1 MKNIINRIKNDKV
14 LFFLSILIIGIF
26 LVLVI
31 RITYSYLAAS
41 INEATGNLN
50 IGSDT
55 TDKLEFFE
63 GNPIDLNVTSTT
75 LPEGGG
81 NYAQS
86 TTYRAELT
94 ANSTTNS
101 AEDSYYVYFN
111 VTANTLNYTQEGNP
125 EVILTVFQDD
135 TEITNIDGLTYGTY
149 NGVTG
154 FDVTEATGL
163 FTVASDYAITSN
175 SSTDATVQNWTFTL
189 TYLNQNYDQS
199 GNYGNNMNVEFI
211 MTKEEKEL
219 TLADLCNGLTLS
231 ECITT
236 QVYTGTD
243 GENGIY
249 YHDGEGTYGTLEAGD
264 NSYRFSGGDYE
275 IVEAYLGTY
284 NQIYGEIIKRY
295 CDGTEDTT
303 FIQQCSGNITYE
315 LAYDSNNT
323 QYATV
328 SEALEQAVSDGYLT
342 GDNIRNYVCFGS
354 NETPCP
360 EENLYRV
367 IGIFG
372 NQVKLIK
379 ADYTTSEELGTNG
392 DYSSD
397 ASALNM
403 FMSMLPY
410 RGNNDLSS
418 YYWNDANYD
427 LANQE
432 TGYRNLWSYS
442 QLNTV
447 NLNTNYL
454 NSLGTTWQNMIED
467 TTWYV
472 GGVDSNTVM
481 SGSNRASAKT
491 IYEAELGEG
500 KVTIAPF
507 EPYTAKIGLMYASDF
522 VYGANP
528 EYWGTVDYSSQETE
542 VSKWFTSNWL
552 DLGLVDW
559 TVSRDSDLS
568 YIAWYVNLGVF
579 VASGVVGLNDI
590 GVRPSFSLSSST
602 TYVSGS
608 GTADDPFQI
617 KL

>member
-14 LFFLSILIIGIF
+14 LFFLSILIIGVF

-31 RITYSYLAAS
+31 RITYSYLAAF
-41 INEATGNLN
+41 INEARENVT

-94 ANSTTNS
+94 ANSTNNT

-199 GNYGNNMNVEFI
+199 GNYGNKMSVEFI

-243 GENGIY
+243 GENGLY
-249 YHDGEGTYGTLEAGD
+249 YHDADLANGAAD
-264 NSYRFSGGDYE
+264 NSYR
-275 IVEAYLGTY
+275 
-284 NQIYGEIIKRY
+284 
-295 CDGTEDTT
+295 
-303 FIQQCSGNITYE
+303 
-315 LAYDSNNT
+315 
-323 QYATV
+323 YAGV
-328 SEALEQAVSDGYLT
+328 SANV
-342 GDNIRNYVCFGS
+342 NNYVCFGDDCS
-354 NETPCP
+354 NED
-360 EENLYRV
+360 NLYRI
-367 IGIFG
+367 IGVFDG
-372 NQVKLIK
+372 QVKLIK
-379 ADYTTSEELGTNG
+379 ATSYGDYVWDANVNTWDATTKPDIYTT
-392 DYSSD
+392 
-397 ASALNM
+397 LN
-403 FMSMLPY
+403 
-410 RGNNDLSS
+410 DT
-418 YYWNDANYD
+418 YY
-427 LANQE
+427 
-432 TGYRNLWSYS
+432 
-442 QLNTV
+442 
-447 NLNTNYL
+447 
-454 NSLGTTWQNMIED
+454 NSLGTTWQNKIAD
-467 TTWYV
+467 ATWQV
-472 GGVDSNTVM
+472 GGIPNTYFNDSL
-481 SGSNRASAKT
+481 KT
-491 IYEAELGEG
+491 NYDYEVGVNQTGYEE
-500 KVTIAPF
+500 TM
-507 EPYTAKIGLMYASDF
+507 KIGLMYVGDYVYASGSNNWTASLND
-522 VYGANP
+522 YGEATDPN
-528 EYWGTVDYSSQETE
+528 EG
-542 VSKWFTSNWL
+542 WL
-552 DLGLVDW
+552 
-559 TVSRDSDLS
+559 
-568 YIAWYVNLGVF
+568 YLGVHEWTISRNSVSSDGAWF
-579 VASGVVGLNDI
+579 VFADGSLFI
-590 GVRPSFSLSSST
+590 GSAVAFAFAVRPSFYLTSST

-608 GTADDPFQI
+608 GAATDPI
-617 KL
+617 VIN